1 MYRETISKIKLVTF
15 GAKLLGLSIGPP
27 FGGALAQKA
36 DVFSVLCI
44 CLSECRGDKQ
54 NSSSSARPVRPVDQ
68 AKKTK
73 RRNATENRK
82 TPFLVFIEEGI
93 SLPQPSFRVRQ
104 TVRAMFPKEI
114 SVDEGL
120 MIMEEAI
127 VKARRIIQ
135 GESDLKFTTE
145 EYFRFYECVYFM
157 CVNPN
162 NYGKTNEIYDRFK
175 ESLEESIVS
184 TVLPSLANKSGAPL
198 LTELVVMWCNY
209 KKMSKRLIGFFQ
221 YLDRFFIPHSAKVLS
236 LNDTCINCFQEL
248 VFEKLVHEFC
258 TAAISLI
265 NQEREGSHIDWNV
278 LKNALLIFVEI
289 DGCGRSRYYQEFE
302 KAMLEEAANY
312 YSRLAE
318 GWLLYDSCADYIQ
331 KVKWCI
337 NREKERASCCFPCC
351 TGEKLL
357 KVVIAQLVENRVA
370 RLNEKQQAEN
380 CGLFTD
386 FQEMLSKCAG
396 MRLEEGS
403 PTSTPGEWLSSLM
416 ENSAHIN
423 GV

>member
-1 MYRETISKIKLVTF
+1 
-15 GAKLLGLSIGPP
+15 
-27 FGGALAQKA
+27 
-36 DVFSVLCI
+36 
-44 CLSECRGDKQ
+44 
-54 NSSSSARPVRPVDQ
+54 
-68 AKKTK
+68 
-73 RRNATENRK
+73 
-82 TPFLVFIEEGI
+82 
-93 SLPQPSFRVRQ
+93 
-104 TVRAMFPKEI
+104 
-114 SVDEGL
+114 
-120 MIMEEAI
+120 
-127 VKARRIIQ
+127 
-135 GESDLKFTTE
+135 
-145 EYFRFYECVYFM
+145 M